1 MTKRVYESAQ
11 TIVYDPV
18 VSNRTSTRAS
28 LLSLGFRNV
37 ELSQSL
43 EMLTESLTDKAPDLL
58 LAEVSGAEAE
68 ICNIMQSVRQGTLGK
83 NPFMVMIATTW
94 RRDGT
99 IVGKVLNSGADD
111 LVARPFSTSVLG
123 ERIRAQVERRKGFV
137 VTSNYI
143 GPDRRRDPNRPGVET
158 VSVPNSLKVRMTDG
172 LPAEEAERRIA
183 EAVEQSK
190 GLMNAQKVRRDA
202 VQLCVQ
208 WRFLEQRS
216 TDMRDFFEV
225 LARLGTIADEIKRRT
240 GTSDGIEKESALEL
254 CEAIMSSVQ
263 TITALNGH
271 AEPGRAAT
279 PDFAPA
285 LSRLGHAALSLGK
298 MFAPSETESDKLTEI
313 CAMITRKQQAA

>member
-1 MTKRVYESAQ
+1 
-11 TIVYDPV
+11 
-18 VSNRTSTRAS
+18 
-28 LLSLGFRNV
+28 
-37 ELSQSL
+37 
-43 EMLTESLTDKAPDLL
+43 LTDKAPDLL
-58 LAEVSGAEAE
+58 LAEVSGAETE
-68 ICNIMQSVRQGTLGK
+68 ICNVMQSVRQGTLGK

-158 VSVPNSLKVRMTDG
+158 VSVPNSLKVRMTGD

-190 GLMNAQKVRRDA
+190 GVMNAQKVRRDA

-225 LARLGTIADEIKRRT
+225 LARLGSIADEIKRRT
-240 GTSDGIEKESALEL
+240 GVADGSEKESALEL
-254 CEAIMSSVQ
+254 CEAIMTSVE